1 VSFALKGLRICDVQL
16 SPAGSCVVEEPDGEF
31 IEDGGV
37 ERRDD
42 LGVRGCRSF
51 GTGVR

>member
-31 IEDGGV
+31 FEDGGV
-37 ERRDD
+37 ERRD
-42 LGVRGCRSF
+42 LGVRGRRSF